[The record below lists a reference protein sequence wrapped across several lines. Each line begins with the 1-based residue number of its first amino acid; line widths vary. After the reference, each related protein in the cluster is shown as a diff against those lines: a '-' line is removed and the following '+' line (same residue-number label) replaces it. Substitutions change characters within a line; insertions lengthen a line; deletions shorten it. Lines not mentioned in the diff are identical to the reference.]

1 MPEAKELKIGQ
12 PDPFDGSHDKLR
24 GFLISVDLYAAFNQ
38 AIYNTD
44 EKKIVF
50 TLSFM
55 KGGSAGPWAESFVL
69 SKKDENGSMQLGEYK
84 EFQAAIEGSFLE
96 MDMAGSTITKLCYLK
111 QTKMADEYIQEF
123 CIYASCSGLKDDAA
137 LIDLEKMPT
146 TIKEWYEITARLD
159 NQYQKRLAHLNAS
172 KGKAMTTMTFTP

>member
-1 MPEAKELKIGQ
+1 M
-12 PDPFDGSHDKLR
+12 
-24 GFLISVDLYAAFNQ
+24 
-38 AIYNTD
+38 
-44 EKKIVF
+44 
-50 TLSFM
+50 
-55 KGGSAGPWAESFVL
+55 L

-96 MDMAGSTITKLCYLK
+96 MDMAGSAITKLRYLK
-111 QTKMADEYIQEF
+111 QTKTADEYIQEF
-123 CIYASCSGLKDDAA
+123 CIYASHSELKDDAA

-159 NQYQKRLAHLNAS
+159 NQYRKRLAHLNAS